1 MTVDEM
7 LAQPGPLLA
16 AWDLQDDRKTL
27 RMYNVTST
35 GATFVGRTEIAAD
48 AREETNTKLL
58 DKGARIGYAS
68 SAFLW
73 AIDESGFSV
82 WTKTAQLAY
91 GGKGRDAIRVGSE
104 IIRTSEIKAIE
115 VFVDPENMGHRGVR
129 LDFGDR
135 HAVLAEENFS
145 VESNP
150 TYSEMDLEWEL
161 NWAEFLGRDVALW
174 LRLPYRDRHG
184 KVTNAPQLA
193 IYAGCCALADKVA
206 AAPAKGEFENVVESL
221 GPIEEPGEVVLR
233 YGANPLEDEGRFV
246 EQRVSTPSGKS
257 YYGRWLKL
265 GTNRHI
271 TWFLRDVRTPAT
283 IMANARDLRRKLVE
297 DEYE

>member
-1 MTVDEM
+1 
-7 LAQPGPLLA
+7 
-16 AWDLQDDRKTL
+16 
-27 RMYNVTST
+27 MYKVGST
-35 GATFVGRTEIAAD
+35 GATFIGRTEVAAD
-48 AREETNTKLL
+48 TREETNTKLL
-58 DKGARIGYAS
+58 EKGARIGYAM

-73 AIDESGFSV
+73 AIDEAGLSV

-104 IIRTSEIKAIE
+104 IVRASEIKRVE

-129 LDFGDR
+129 FDMGDR
-135 HAVLAEENFS
+135 HVVLAEENFS

-174 LRLPYRDRHG
+174 LRLPYADRHG
-184 KVTNAPQLA
+184 KITNAPQLA
-193 IYAGCCALADKVA
+193 IYVGCCALADKVA
-206 AAPAKGEFENVVESL
+206 ASPTKGEFENVLQSL
-221 GPIEEPGEVVLR
+221 GTLEAPGEVVLR
-233 YGANPLEDEGRFV
+233 YGANTLEDEGRFV
-246 EQRVSTPSGKS
+246 EQKVFTASGKS
-257 YYGRWLKL
+257 WYGRWLKL

-271 TWFLRDVRTPAT
+271 QWFLRDVRTPAT